1 MPHNVQTMASDSPL
15 MRNVHGVWGS
25 RWTFILAATGS
36 AVGLGNIWKFPYITG
51 ENGGGAFVLVYLFC
65 IALIGIPVMVAEV
78 LLGRRG
84 RQSPVNA
91 MRYVTQEVGL
101 SRFWVGV
108 GSMGVLSGLCI
119 LAFYS
124 VVAGWILDYIFALGR
139 GEFQGGDGASVGKY
153 FSDLRANTGLVV
165 VWHTTFIL
173 LTTAV
178 VATGVTKGLG
188 MVARILM
195 PLLFLMLLMMLVYG
209 AIYGDFMRALK
220 FMFEPDFSKVFFESM
235 QLQDNGE
242 WLACPVRG
250 GSCELRF
257 TAEPTV
263 VALGHAFFT
272 LSLGMGAIMAYGAY
286 MPADAKIGS
295 TVITVGV
302 LDTLVALVAGLAI
315 FPIVFA
321 SNIEPGSGPG
331 LLFVSLPVAFG
342 SMTGG
347 VVFGTLFFI
356 LVAIAA
362 WSSAVSLIEPGVA
375 WLVET
380 GKFNRITA
388 NIFLGLLAWCGGV
401 VSIYSSDVFDFLDFI
416 TSQVMLP
423 LGGMLIALFVGWKIR
438 PSIIEQEMD
447 VGGHPLLGIWLF
459 VLRYVS
465 PALVFVVFST
475 ALWKTL
481 NT

>member
-1 MPHNVQTMASDSPL
+1 MPHNAQTKVSDSPL
-15 MRNVHGVWGS
+15 TRNIHGVWGS

-91 MRYVTQEVGL
+91 MRYVTQEAGL
-101 SRFWVGV
+101 SRFWVGI

-124 VVAGWILDYIFALGR
+124 VVAGWILDYVFALGR
-139 GEFQGGDGASVGKY
+139 GEFQGADSATVGKY
-153 FSDLRANTGLVV
+153 FSDLRANTSLVIM
-165 VWHTTFIL
+165 WHSAFIL
-173 LTTAV
+173 LTAAV
-178 VATGVTKGLG
+178 VAAGVTKGLG
-188 MVARILM
+188 MVAKVLM

-209 AIYGDFMRALK
+209 AIHGDFMRALK

-235 QLQDNGE
+235 QLQGDGK
-242 WLACPVRG
+242 WLECPAQA
-250 GSCELRF
+250 SNCELRF
-257 TAEPTV
+257 TTGPTV

-272 LSLGMGAIMAYGAY
+272 LSLGMGSIMAYGAY

-295 TVITVGV
+295 TVITVGI
-302 LDTLVALVAGLAI
+302 LDTLVALIAGLAI
-315 FPIVFA
+315 FSIVFA

-342 SMTGG
+342 SMSGG
-347 VVFGTLFFI
+347 LVFGAIFFT

-380 GKFNRITA
+380 GRFNRVTA
-388 NIFLGLLAWCGGV
+388 NMLLGLLAWCGGV
-401 VSIYSSDVFDFLDFI
+401 ASIYSSEVFNFFDFI

-423 LGGMLIALFVGWKIR
+423 LGGLLIALFVGWKMR

-447 VGGHPLLGIWLF
+447 AEGHLLLDIWLF

-465 PALVFVVFST
+465 PVLVAVVFIT

-481 NT
+481 SA